1 MIFADLTA
9 RLRVP
14 VVAAPMLLV
23 SGTDLVIACGQ
34 AGILGAFPA
43 LNARSTPEL
52 KDWLERIEGALDGRP
67 YAVNLIIQG
76 PGAPRFE
83 DDLALIEAFRPPV
96 VITSVGNPAHAV
108 ERIHRSG
115 GLVLHDVATVRHAHK
130 AIEAGVDGL
139 ILLTAGAGGHSGVA
153 NPFAFVSQVRAFW
166 NGPILLAGAIS
177 DGYGVA
183 AVRALG
189 ADLAYMGTRFAAS
202 EESLAPV
209 DYKALLVSET
219 MADVVLTDRISGLP
233 ATFLRGSIV
242 RAGLD
247 PDALPERLEAF
258 RPNLPGQ
265 IKAWRDVWSGGH
277 GVGSI
282 TDIPPVAEI
291 VRRIAA
297 EYEEA
302 KARFRAL

>member
-1 MIFADLTA
+1 MNFDDLKT
-9 RLRVP
+9 RLRLP

-23 SGTDLVIACGQ
+23 SGPDLVIAAGQ

-43 LNARSTPEL
+43 LNARSTDQL
-52 KDWLERIEGALDGRP
+52 KGWLEKIEGTLDEQP

-76 PGAPRFE
+76 PGAPRFA
-83 DDLALIEAFRPPV
+83 DDLRLLEAIKPPV
-96 VITSVGNPAHAV
+96 VITSVGNPAEAV
-108 ERIHRSG
+108 ERIHAFG
-115 GLVLHDVATVRHAHK
+115 GLVFHDVATLRHAQK
-130 AIEAGVDGL
+130 AIAAGVDGL
-139 ILLTAGAGGHSGVA
+139 ILLTAGAGGHTGTA

-177 DGYGVA
+177 DGSGIA
-183 AVRALG
+183 AARALG
-189 ADLAYMGTRFAAS
+189 ADLVYMGTRFAAS
-202 EESLAPV
+202 EESLASEA
-209 DYKALLVSET
+209 YKALLVSET

-247 PDALPERLEAF
+247 PDALPDRLELF
-258 RPNLPGQ
+258 KPNLPEG

-282 TDIPPVAEI
+282 IDTPPVAEI
-291 VRRIAA
+291 VDRLVA
-297 EYEEA
+297 EYEAA
-302 KARFRAL
+302 KARIKAI